1 MLSARQGNMMTTAK
15 QFEKQRTEILENREP
30 KSGSKLLLESI
41 AAQVVETIFG
51 YPGGT
56 IMPVYDELPNYPQL
70 RHILCRHEQ
79 GCGMSAI
86 GYARATGRTGTALV
100 TSGPGATNLVTAIA
114 DAYLDSVPVVFITGQ
129 VPTNLMGTD
138 AFQEVDIFGIT
149 LPIVKHSYIA
159 RDPAD
164 IPGMIAEAYFIAAE
178 GRPGPV
184 LIDFPKDVANGV
196 TTERHKWRP
205 YPKVKPEMG
214 QSKDIA
220 AAEDLMREAKK
231 PLFYIGGGIA
241 QGDGVKE
248 LRKLVEMTG
257 IPAVSTLK
265 GLGSL
270 PSDHPQYLGMLGM
283 HGLKAAN
290 YAVQECDLLIVA
302 GARFDDRATGKL
314 DTFAPNA
321 KVIHMDIDIA
331 EINKLRRVNVG
342 LDGNLKKNLAALDP
356 FDGKAAD
363 GISEWLDLCYSR
375 RAMYEWDY
383 EGAQANASPTVYAPK
398 LLHDLSRRAPES
410 AIITCDVGQHQ
421 MWVAQHCYFDDPKD
435 HITSGGLG
443 TMGFGLP
450 AGLGAKLG
458 APDRTVITVSGDGSI
473 MMNIQELATLNRYG
487 IPLKIVL
494 LDNSVLGMVRQ
505 WQHVFFDKNYSEINL
520 DDNPDFAVLAKAF
533 QIDAFTVNTEDE
545 VEAGIDRLLAA
556 KGPVLMH
563 VKIDPNENVW
573 PLVPPGRSNADMMER

>member
-1 MLSARQGNMMTTAK
+1 MTTAT
-15 QFEKQRTEILENREP
+15 QFDRQQTEILENREP

-41 AAQVVETIFG
+41 AAQGVDMIFG
-51 YPGGT
+51 YPGGA

-79 GCGMSAI
+79 GCGMAAI
-86 GYARATGRTGTALV
+86 GYARATGRVGTAFA

-114 DAYLDSVPVVFITGQ
+114 DAYLDSVPTVFVTGQ

-164 IPGMIAEAYFIAAE
+164 IPGMVAEAYFIAAE

-184 LIDFPKDVANGV
+184 LIDFPKDVANAV
-196 TTERHKWRP
+196 TTERHRWRP
-205 YPKVKPEMG
+205 YPKQKPEMG

-220 AAEDLMREAKK
+220 AAEVLIREAKK

-241 QGDGVKE
+241 QGDGVEE
-248 LRKLVEMTG
+248 LRQLVEMTE
-257 IPAVSTLK
+257 IPVVSTLK

-270 PSDHPQYLGMLGM
+270 PSDHPQFLGMLGM

-314 DTFAPNA
+314 DTFAPHA

-342 LDGNLKKNLAALDP
+342 LDGSLKKNLAALDP
-356 FDGKAAD
+356 FEGEAASD
-363 GISEWLDLCYSR
+363 ISDWLELCYAR
-375 RAMYEWDY
+375 RAKHAWDY
-383 EGAQANASPTVYAPK
+383 DGGQNNAAPTVYAPK

-421 MWVAQHCYFDDPKD
+421 MWVAQHCYFDEPKD

-450 AGLGAKLG
+450 AGLGAQLG
-458 APDRTVITVSGDGSI
+458 APNRTVITVSGDGSI
-473 MMNIQELATLNRYG
+473 MMNIQELATLNRYD

-505 WQHVFFDKNYSEINL
+505 WQHVFFEKNYSEINL
-520 DDNPDFAVLAKAF
+520 DDNPDFAVLARAF
-533 QIDAFTVNTEDE
+533 QIDAFSVNTADE
-545 VEAGIDRLLAA
+545 MDAGIDRLLAA
-556 KGPVLMH
+556 DGPVLMH

>member
-1 MLSARQGNMMTTAK
+1 MTTAK
-15 QFEKQRTEILENREP
+15 QFDAQQTEILADRAP
-30 KSGSKLLLESI
+30 KSGAELLLQSLE
-41 AAQVVETIFG
+41 AQGVDIIFG
-51 YPGGT
+51 YPGGA
-56 IMPVYDELPNYPQL
+56 IMPVYDVLPRTNL
-70 RHILCRHEQ
+70 THILGRHEQ
-79 GCGMSAI
+79 GSGMAAI
-86 GYARATGRTGTALV
+86 GYARATGKVGTCLA

-129 VPTNLMGTD
+129 VTSDLMGTD

-149 LPIVKHSYIA
+149 LPIVKHSYIV

-164 IPGMIAEAYFIAAE
+164 IPGMVQEAYFIAAE

-184 LIDFPKDVANGV
+184 LIDLPKDVANAV
-196 TTERHKWRP
+196 TTERHRWRP

-214 QSKDIA
+214 QAKDIKK
-220 AAEDLMREAKK
+220 AEELMRAAKK

-241 QGDGVKE
+241 QGDGVAE
-248 LRKLVEMTG
+248 LRTLVERTN
-257 IPAVSTLK
+257 IPVVSTLK
-265 GLGSL
+265 GLGAM
-270 PSDHPQYLGMLGM
+270 PSDDPNFLGMLGM

-314 DTFAPNA
+314 DTFAPLA

-331 EINKLRRVNVG
+331 EINKLRRVDVG
-342 LDGNLKKNLAALDP
+342 LDGSLKKNLAALDP
-356 FDGKAAD
+356 FDGGAAP
-363 GISEWLDLCYSR
+363 GITEWTDLCSAR
-375 RAMYEWDY
+375 RAEYKWDY
-383 EGAQANASPTVYAPK
+383 TGALKNIEGTGVYAPK

-487 IPLKIVL
+487 IALKIVL
-494 LDNSVLGMVRQ
+494 LDNSALGMVRQ
-505 WQHVFFDKNYSEINL
+505 WQEVFFEENYSEVLL
-520 DDNPDFAVLAKAF
+520 DDNPDFAALARAF
-533 QIDAFTVNTEDE
+533 QISAFTVDKADE
-545 VEAGIDRLLAA
+545 VDAGIDKLLAHD
-556 KGPVLMH
+556 GPILMH
-563 VKIDPNENVW
+563 VKIDRMENVW

>member
-1 MLSARQGNMMTTAK
+1 MTTAT
-15 QFEKQRTEILENREP
+15 QFERQQTKILANREP
-30 KSGSKLLLESI
+30 KSGALLLLESI
-41 AAQVVETIFG
+41 AAQGVDTIFG
-51 YPGGT
+51 YPGGA
-56 IMPVYDELPNYPQL
+56 IMPVYDVLPKVTSL

-79 GCGMSAI
+79 GCGMAAI
-86 GYARATGRTGTALV
+86 GYARATGKTGTAFA

-114 DAYLDSVPVVFITGQ
+114 DAYLDSVPVVFVTGQ
-129 VPTNLMGTD
+129 VTSDLMGTD

-164 IPGMIAEAYFIAAE
+164 IPGMVAEAYFIAAE

-184 LIDFPKDVANGV
+184 LIDLPKDVANAL

-214 QSKDIA
+214 QSDYISK
-220 AAEDLMREAKK
+220 AEDLIKNSKK

-241 QGDGVKE
+241 QGDGVQE
-248 LRKLVEMTG
+248 LRDLVDRTN
-257 IPAVSTLK
+257 IPVVSTLK

-270 PSDHPQYLGMLGM
+270 PSDHPHFLGMLGM

-321 KVIHMDIDIA
+321 KVIHLDIDIA
-331 EINKLRRVNVG
+331 EINKLRKTDVF
-342 LDGNLKKNLAALDP
+342 LDGSLKKNLAALNPGEAKCEDWRRTC
-356 FDGKAAD
+356 F
-363 GISEWLDLCYSR
+363 SR
-375 RAMYEWDY
+375 REEHEWDY
-383 EGAQANASPTVYAPK
+383 KSPIGNMKTGGVYAPK
-398 LLHDLSRRAPES
+398 LLHDLSRRVESS

-421 MWVAQHCYFDDPKD
+421 MWVAQHCYFDNPKD

-458 APDRTVITVSGDGSI
+458 APNRTVITVSGDGSI
-473 MMNIQELATLNRYG
+473 MMNIQELATLFRYD

-494 LDNSVLGMVRQ
+494 LDNSALGMVRQ
-505 WQHVFFDKNYSEINL
+505 WQEVFFEKNYSEVNL
-520 DDNPDFAVLAKAF
+520 DDNPDFAMVAKAF
-533 QIDAFTVNTEDE
+533 QIDAFTITKGDE
-545 VEAGIDRLLAA
+545 VDAGIERLLSAT
-556 KGPVLMH
+556 GPILMH
-563 VKIDPNENVW
+563 VKIDTYENVW

>member
-1 MLSARQGNMMTTAK
+1 MTTAT
-15 QFEKQRTEILENREP
+15 QFERQQTKILANREP
-30 KSGSKLLLESI
+30 KSGALLLLESI
-41 AAQVVETIFG
+41 AAQGVDTIFG
-51 YPGGT
+51 YPGGA
-56 IMPVYDELPNYPQL
+56 IMPVYDVLPKVSSL

-79 GCGMSAI
+79 GCGMAAI
-86 GYARATGRTGTALV
+86 GYARATGKTGTAFA

-114 DAYLDSVPVVFITGQ
+114 DAYLDSVPVVFVTGQ
-129 VPTNLMGTD
+129 VTSDLMGTD

-164 IPGMIAEAYFIAAE
+164 IPGMVAEAYFIAAE

-184 LIDFPKDVANGV
+184 LIDLPKDVANAL

-214 QSKDIA
+214 QSDYISK
-220 AAEDLMREAKK
+220 AEDLIKNSKK

-241 QGDGVKE
+241 QGDGVQE
-248 LRKLVEMTG
+248 LRDLVDRTN
-257 IPAVSTLK
+257 IPVVSTLK

-270 PSDHPQYLGMLGM
+270 PSDHPHFLGMLGM

-321 KVIHMDIDIA
+321 KVIHLDIDIA
-331 EINKLRRVNVG
+331 EINKLRKTDVF
-342 LDGNLKKNLAALDP
+342 LDGSLKKNLAALNPGEAKCEDWRRTC
-356 FDGKAAD
+356 F
-363 GISEWLDLCYSR
+363 SR
-375 RAMYEWDY
+375 REEHEWDY
-383 EGAQANASPTVYAPK
+383 KSPIGNMKTGGVYAPK
-398 LLHDLSRRAPES
+398 LLHDLSRRVESS

-421 MWVAQHCYFDDPKD
+421 MWVAQHCYFDNPKD

-458 APDRTVITVSGDGSI
+458 APNRTVITVSGDGSI
-473 MMNIQELATLNRYG
+473 MMNIQELATLFRYD

-494 LDNSVLGMVRQ
+494 LDNSALGMVRQ
-505 WQHVFFDKNYSEINL
+505 WQEVFFEKNYSEVNL
-520 DDNPDFAVLAKAF
+520 DDNPDFAMVAKAF
-533 QIDAFTVNTEDE
+533 QIDAFTITKGDDVD
-545 VEAGIDRLLAA
+545 AGIERLLSAT
-556 KGPVLMH
+556 GPILMH
-563 VKIDPNENVW
+563 VKIDTYENVW

>member
-1 MLSARQGNMMTTAK
+1 MTTAK
-15 QFEKQRTEILENREP
+15 QFDRQKTEILENREP
-30 KSGSKLLLESI
+30 KSGSRLLLESI
-41 AAQVVETIFG
+41 AAEGVDLIFG
-51 YPGGT
+51 YPGGA
-56 IMPVYDELPNYPQL
+56 IMPVYDVLPSVPQL

-79 GCGMSAI
+79 GCGMAAI
-86 GYARATGRTGTALV
+86 GYARATGKVGTAFA

-129 VPTNLMGTD
+129 VPTDLMGTD

-149 LPIVKHSYIA
+149 LPIVKHSYIV

-164 IPGMIAEAYFIAAE
+164 IPGMISEAYFIAAE

-184 LIDFPKDVANGV
+184 LIDLPKDVANAV
-196 TTERHKWRP
+196 TTERHRWRP

-214 QSKDIA
+214 QSADIKK
-220 AAEDLMREAKK
+220 AEQLMREAKK

-241 QGDGVKE
+241 QGDGVRE
-248 LRKLVEMTG
+248 LRDLVERTG
-257 IPAVSTLK
+257 IPVVSTLK

-270 PSDHPQYLGMLGM
+270 PSDHPNYLGMLGM

-314 DTFAPNA
+314 DTFAPHA

-342 LDGNLKKNLAALDP
+342 LDGSLKKNLSALDP
-356 FDGKAAD
+356 FDGGTAPNIKP
-363 GISEWLDLCYSR
+363 WTDLCYAR
-375 RAMYEWDY
+375 RKEHEWDY
-383 EGAQANASPTVYAPK
+383 KGAQENAGQGVYAPK
-398 LLHDLSRRAPES
+398 LLHDLSRRVDDS
-410 AIITCDVGQHQ
+410 AIFTCDVGQHQ

-473 MMNIQELATLNRYG
+473 MMNIQEIATLNRYG

-505 WQHVFFDKNYSEINL
+505 WQEVFFEKNYSEVNL
-520 DDNPDFAVLAKAF
+520 DDNPDFALVAKAL
-533 QIDAFTVNTEDE
+533 QIEAFTINTADE
-545 VEAGIDRLLAA
+545 VEAGIDRLL
-556 KGPVLMH
+556 KTDGPVLMH
-563 VKIDPNENVW
+563 VKIDSGENVW

>member
-1 MLSARQGNMMTTAK
+1 MA
-15 QFEKQRTEILENREP
+15 
-30 KSGSKLLLESI
+30 
-41 AAQVVETIFG
+41 
-51 YPGGT
+51 
-56 IMPVYDELPNYPQL
+56 
-70 RHILCRHEQ
+70 
-79 GCGMSAI
+79 AI
-86 GYARATGRTGTALV
+86 GYARATGKTGTAFA

-114 DAYLDSVPVVFITGQ
+114 DAYLDSVPVVFVTGQ
-129 VPTNLMGTD
+129 VTSDLMGTD

-164 IPGMIAEAYFIAAE
+164 IPGMVAEAYFIAAE

-184 LIDFPKDVANGV
+184 LIDLPKDVANAL

-214 QSKDIA
+214 QSDYISK
-220 AAEDLMREAKK
+220 AEDLIKNSKK

-241 QGDGVKE
+241 QGDGVQE
-248 LRKLVEMTG
+248 LRDLVDRTN
-257 IPAVSTLK
+257 IPVVSTLK

-270 PSDHPQYLGMLGM
+270 PSDHPHFLGMLGM

-321 KVIHMDIDIA
+321 KVIHLDIDIA
-331 EINKLRRVNVG
+331 EINKLRKTDVF
-342 LDGNLKKNLAALDP
+342 LDGSLKKNLAALNPGEAKCEDWRRTC
-356 FDGKAAD
+356 F
-363 GISEWLDLCYSR
+363 SR
-375 RAMYEWDY
+375 REEHEWDY
-383 EGAQANASPTVYAPK
+383 KSPIGNMKTGGVYAPK
-398 LLHDLSRRAPES
+398 LLHDLSRRVESS

-421 MWVAQHCYFDDPKD
+421 MWVAQHCYFDNPKD

-458 APDRTVITVSGDGSI
+458 APNRTVITVSGDGSI
-473 MMNIQELATLNRYG
+473 MMNIQELATLFRYD
-487 IPLKIVL
+487 IPLKVVL
-494 LDNSVLGMVRQ
+494 LDNSALGMVRQ
-505 WQHVFFDKNYSEINL
+505 WQEVFFEKNYSEVNL
-520 DDNPDFAVLAKAF
+520 DDNPDFAMVAKAF
-533 QIDAFTVNTEDE
+533 QIDAFTITKGDE
-545 VEAGIDRLLAA
+545 VDAGIERLLSAT
-556 KGPVLMH
+556 GPILMH
-563 VKIDPNENVW
+563 VKIDTYENVW

>member
-1 MLSARQGNMMTTAK
+1 MTTAT
-15 QFEKQRTEILENREP
+15 QFAGQDTKVFTDRDP
-30 KSGSKLLLESI
+30 KSGSQLLLEAI
-41 AAQVVETIFG
+41 ARQGVDMIFG
-51 YPGGT
+51 YPGGA
-56 IMPVYDELPNYPQL
+56 IMPVYDALPKYPELK
-70 RHILCRHEQ
+70 HILCRHEQ
-79 GCGMSAI
+79 GCGMAAI
-86 GYARATGRTGTALV
+86 GYARATGRTGTALA

-129 VPTNLMGTD
+129 VTSDLMGTD

-164 IPGMIAEAYFIAAE
+164 IPGMVAEAYFIAAE

-184 LIDFPKDVANGV
+184 LIDLPKDVANAV
-196 TTERHKWRP
+196 TTERHRWRP

-214 QSKDIA
+214 KSHDIA
-220 AAEDLMREAKK
+220 AAEELIRNAKK

-241 QGDGVKE
+241 QGDGVHE
-248 LRKLVEMTG
+248 LRDLVERTQ
-257 IPAVSTLK
+257 IPVVSTLK

-270 PSDHPQYLGMLGM
+270 PSDHPNYLGMLGM

-290 YAVQECDLLIVA
+290 YAVQECDVLIVC

-314 DTFAPNA
+314 DTFAPHA
-321 KVIHMDIDIA
+321 KVIHMDIDVA
-331 EINKLRRVNVG
+331 ELGKLRKVQVG
-342 LDGNLKKNLAALDP
+342 LVGSLKKNLVALNP
-356 FDGKAAD
+356 
-363 GISEWLDLCYSR
+363 GISDCDDWRELCYGR
-375 RAMYEWDY
+375 REQYVWDY
-383 EGAQANASPTVYAPK
+383 DSAQAAASPGVYAPK
-398 LLHDLSRRAPES
+398 LLHDLSRRAPDS

-458 APDRTVITVSGDGSI
+458 APERTVITVSGDGSI

-494 LDNSVLGMVRQ
+494 LDNSALGMVRQ
-505 WQHVFFDKNYSEINL
+505 WQEVFFDKNYSEVNL
-520 DDNPDFAVLAKAF
+520 DDNPDFALVAKAF
-533 QIDAFTVNTEDE
+533 QIEGFTVRTESEMD
-545 VEAGIDRLLAA
+545 AGIDRLLSTE
-556 KGPVLMH
+556 GPVLMH

>member
-1 MLSARQGNMMTTAK
+1 MA
-15 QFEKQRTEILENREP
+15 
-30 KSGSKLLLESI
+30 
-41 AAQVVETIFG
+41 
-51 YPGGT
+51 
-56 IMPVYDELPNYPQL
+56 
-70 RHILCRHEQ
+70 
-79 GCGMSAI
+79 AI
-86 GYARATGRTGTALV
+86 GYARATGKTGTAFA

-114 DAYLDSVPVVFITGQ
+114 DAYLDSVPVVFVTGQ

-138 AFQEVDIFGIT
+138 AFQEVDIMGIT

-164 IPGMIAEAYFIAAE
+164 IPGMVAEAYFIAAE

-184 LIDFPKDVANGV
+184 LIDFPKDVANAL
-196 TTERHKWRP
+196 TTDRHKWRP
-205 YPKVKPEMG
+205 YPKQKPEMG
-214 QSKDIA
+214 QSDYFSK
-220 AAEDLMREAKK
+220 AEDLIKAAKK

-241 QGDGVKE
+241 QGDGVQE
-248 LRKLVEMTG
+248 IRDLVERTD
-257 IPAVSTLK
+257 IPVVSTLK

-270 PSDHPQYLGMLGM
+270 PSDHPQFLGMLGM

-314 DTFAPNA
+314 DTFAPEA

-331 EINKLRRVNVG
+331 EINKLRSVDVY
-342 LDGNLKKNLAALDP
+342 LDGSLKKNLAALNPGKSDC
-356 FDGKAAD
+356 DGWRK
-363 GISEWLDLCYSR
+363 LCYER
-375 RAMYEWDY
+375 RAEFDWDY
-383 EGAQANASPTVYAPK
+383 DAPGTGVYAPK
-398 LLHDLSRRAPES
+398 LLHDLSRRAPDS

-458 APDRTVITVSGDGSI
+458 APERTVITVSGDGSI
-473 MMNIQELATLNRYG
+473 MMNIQELATLFRYD

-494 LDNSVLGMVRQ
+494 LDNSALGMVRQ
-505 WQHVFFDKNYSEINL
+505 WQEVFFEKNYSEVNL
-520 DDNPDFAVLAKAF
+520 DDNPDFAAVAKAF
-533 QIDAFTVNTEDE
+533 QIDAFTVTTRDE
-545 VEAGIDRLLAA
+545 VDAGIDKLLAA
-556 KGPVLMH
+556 KGPILMH
-563 VKIDPNENVW
+563 VKIDTAENVW

>member
-1 MLSARQGNMMTTAK
+1 MTTAT
-15 QFEKQRTEILENREP
+15 QFERQETQVIEDREP
-30 KSGSKLLLESI
+30 KSGSQLLLESI
-41 AAQVVETIFG
+41 AAQGVDTIFG
-51 YPGGT
+51 YPGGA
-56 IMPVYDELPNYPQL
+56 IMPVYDVLPRIKELT
-70 RHILCRHEQ
+70 HILCRHEQ
-79 GCGMSAI
+79 GCGMAAI
-86 GYARATGRTGTALV
+86 GYARATGKVGTAFA

-114 DAYLDSVPVVFITGQ
+114 DAYLDSVPVVFVTGQ

-138 AFQEVDIFGIT
+138 AFQEVDIMGIT

-164 IPGMIAEAYFIAAE
+164 IPGMVAEAYFIAAE

-184 LIDFPKDVANGV
+184 LIDFPKDVANAV
-196 TTERHKWRP
+196 TTQRHKWRP
-205 YPKVKPEMG
+205 YPKQKPEMG
-214 QSKDIA
+214 QAKDIS
-220 AAEDLMREAKK
+220 AAEQLIREAKK

-241 QGDGVKE
+241 QGDGVAE
-248 LRKLVEMTG
+248 LRSLVERTD
-257 IPAVSTLK
+257 IPVVSTLK

-331 EINKLRRVNVG
+331 ELGKLRRVNVG
-342 LDGNLKKNLAALDP
+342 LDGSLKKNLAALDP
-356 FDGKAAD
+356 FDGGKAP
-363 GISEWLDLCYSR
+363 GINGWRELCYGR
-375 RAMYEWDY
+375 RTEFEWDY
-383 EGAQANASPTVYAPK
+383 DTAQANASPGIYAPK

-421 MWVAQHCYFDDPKD
+421 MWVAQHCYFDEPKD

-458 APDRTVITVSGDGSI
+458 APERTVITVSGDGSI
-473 MMNIQELATLNRYG
+473 MMNIQELATLNRYD

-505 WQHVFFDKNYSEINL
+505 WQQVFFEQNYSEINL

-533 QIDAFTVNTEDE
+533 QIDGFTVSTVDE

-556 KGPVLMH
+556 KGPILMH

>member
-1 MLSARQGNMMTTAK
+1 MTTAT
-15 QFEKQRTEILENREP
+15 QFERQQTKILANREP
-30 KSGSKLLLESI
+30 KSGALLLLESI
-41 AAQVVETIFG
+41 AAQGVDTIFG
-51 YPGGT
+51 YPGGA
-56 IMPVYDELPNYPQL
+56 IMPVYDVLPKVSSL

-79 GCGMSAI
+79 GCGMAAI
-86 GYARATGRTGTALV
+86 GYARATGKTGTAFA

-114 DAYLDSVPVVFITGQ
+114 DAYLDSVPVVFVTGQ
-129 VPTNLMGTD
+129 VTSDLMGTD

-164 IPGMIAEAYFIAAE
+164 IPGMVAEAYFIAAE

-184 LIDFPKDVANGV
+184 LIDLPKDVANAL

-205 YPKVKPEMG
+205 YPKVKPEKG
-214 QSKDIA
+214 QSDYISK
-220 AAEDLMREAKK
+220 AEDLIKNSKK

-241 QGDGVKE
+241 QGDGVQE
-248 LRKLVEMTG
+248 LRDLVDRTN
-257 IPAVSTLK
+257 IPVVSTLK

-270 PSDHPQYLGMLGM
+270 PSDHPHFLGMLGM

-321 KVIHMDIDIA
+321 KVIHLDIDIA
-331 EINKLRRVNVG
+331 EINKLRKTDVF
-342 LDGNLKKNLAALDP
+342 LDGSLKKNLAALNPGEAKCEDWRRTC
-356 FDGKAAD
+356 F
-363 GISEWLDLCYSR
+363 SR
-375 RAMYEWDY
+375 REEHEWDY
-383 EGAQANASPTVYAPK
+383 KSPIGNMKTGGVYAPK
-398 LLHDLSRRAPES
+398 LLHDLSRRVESS

-421 MWVAQHCYFDDPKD
+421 MWVAQHCYFDNPKD

-458 APDRTVITVSGDGSI
+458 APNRTVITVSGDGSI
-473 MMNIQELATLNRYG
+473 MMNIQELATLFRYD

-494 LDNSVLGMVRQ
+494 LDNSALGMVRQ
-505 WQHVFFDKNYSEINL
+505 WQEVFFEKNYSEVNL
-520 DDNPDFAVLAKAF
+520 DDNPDFAMVAKAF
-533 QIDAFTVNTEDE
+533 QIDAFTITKGDE
-545 VEAGIDRLLAA
+545 VDAGIERLLSAT
-556 KGPVLMH
+556 GPILMH
-563 VKIDPNENVW
+563 VKIDTYENVW

>member
-1 MLSARQGNMMTTAK
+1 MTTAT
-15 QFEKQRTEILENREP
+15 QFARQQTEIFDDRAE
-30 KSGSKLLLESI
+30 KSGAQLLVEAI
-41 AAQVVETIFG
+41 AAQGADIIFG
-51 YPGGT
+51 YPGGA
-56 IMPVYDELPNYPQL
+56 IMPVYDVLPKSSL
-70 RHILCRHEQ
+70 THILCRHEQ
-79 GCGMSAI
+79 GCGMAAI
-86 GYARATGRTGTALV
+86 GYARATGKTGTVLA

-129 VPTNLMGTD
+129 VPSNLMGTD

-164 IPGMIAEAYFIAAE
+164 IPGMVAEAYFIASE

-184 LIDFPKDVANGV
+184 LIDLPKDVANAV
-196 TTERHKWRP
+196 TTQRHRWRP
-205 YPKVKPEMG
+205 YPKVKPEMA
-214 QSKDIA
+214 SSDNIA
-220 AAEDLMREAKK
+220 KAEGLIREAER

-241 QGDGVKE
+241 QGDGVAE
-248 LRKLVEMTG
+248 LRELVERTE
-257 IPAVSTLK
+257 IPVVSTLK
-265 GLGSL
+265 GLGAL
-270 PSDHPQYLGMLGM
+270 PSDHPHYLGMLGM

-314 DTFAPNA
+314 DTFAPDA
-321 KVIHMDIDIA
+321 KVIHMDVDIA
-331 EINKLRRVNVG
+331 EIDKLRRVDVG
-342 LDGNLKKNLAALDP
+342 LDGSLKKNLAALDP
-356 FDGKAAD
+356 FRDTPGEKAEIGD
-363 GISEWLDLCYSR
+363 WRELCYSR

-383 EGAQANASPTVYAPK
+383 DAPGEGVYAPK

-410 AIITCDVGQHQ
+410 AIFTCDVGQHQ
-421 MWVAQHCYFDDPKD
+421 MWVAQHCYFDEPKD

-473 MMNIQELATLNRYG
+473 MMNIQELQTLHRYG

-494 LDNSVLGMVRQ
+494 LDNSALGMVRQ
-505 WQHVFFDKNYSEINL
+505 WQEVFFEKNYSEVNL
-520 DDNPDFAVLAKAF
+520 DDNPEFSKVAEAF
-533 QIDAFTVNTEDE
+533 RVESFVVKKRSE
-545 VEAGIDRLLAA
+545 VDAGIDRLLAA
-556 KGPVLMH
+556 DGPILMH
-563 VKIDPNENVW
+563 VKIDTAENVW

>member
-1 MLSARQGNMMTTAK
+1 MTTAT
-15 QFEKQRTEILENREP
+15 QFDRQETEVASDRPP
-30 KSGSKLLLESI
+30 KSGSQLLLQSLED
-41 AAQVVETIFG
+41 QGVEMIFG
-51 YPGGT
+51 YPGGA
-56 IMPVYDELPNYPQL
+56 IMPVYDELPRFPNL

-79 GCGMSAI
+79 GCGMAAI
-86 GYARATGRTGTALV
+86 GYARATGRVGTAFA

-114 DAYLDSVPVVFITGQ
+114 DAYLDSVPVVFVTGQ
-129 VPTNLMGTD
+129 VPSNLMGTD
-138 AFQEVDIFGIT
+138 AFQEVDIIGIT
-149 LPIVKHSYIA
+149 MPIVKHSYIA

-164 IPGMIAEAYFIAAE
+164 IPGMVAEAYFIAAE

-184 LIDFPKDVANGV
+184 LIDLPKDVANAL
-196 TTERHKWRP
+196 TTERHRWRP

-214 QSKDIA
+214 TSKDIA
-220 AAEDLMREAKK
+220 AAEQLMRDAKK

-241 QGDGVKE
+241 QGDGVAE
-248 LRKLVEMTG
+248 LRELVERTD
-257 IPAVSTLK
+257 IPVVSTLK

-314 DTFAPNA
+314 DTFAPHA

-331 EINKLRRVNVG
+331 ELGKLRRVNVG
-342 LDGNLKKNLAALDP
+342 LDGSLKKNLAALKP
-356 FDGKAAD
+356 FEGDGKAPNID
-363 GISEWLDLCYSR
+363 EWRDLCYGR
-375 RAMYEWDY
+375 RTEYEWDY
-383 EGAQANASPTVYAPK
+383 DAPGEFVYAPK
-398 LLHDLSRRAPES
+398 LLHDLSRRADDS
-410 AIITCDVGQHQ
+410 AIFTCDVGQHQ

-458 APDRTVITVSGDGSI
+458 APERTVITVSGDGSI
-473 MMNIQELATLNRYG
+473 MMNIQELATLHRYG

-505 WQHVFFDKNYSEINL
+505 WQEVFFDKNYSETTL
-520 DDNPDFAVLAKAF
+520 DDNPDFALVAKAF
-533 QIDAFTVNTEDE
+533 QIDAFTVNTRGE
-545 VEAGIDRLLAA
+545 VDAGIDRLLSTE
-556 KGPVLMH
+556 GPVLMH

>member
-1 MLSARQGNMMTTAK
+1 MTTATK
-15 QFEKQRTEILENREP
+15 FEKQATEVYSDREP
-30 KSGSKLLLESI
+30 KSGAQLLLEAI
-41 AAQVVETIFG
+41 EREGVDIIFG
-51 YPGGT
+51 YPGGA
-56 IMPVYDELPNYPQL
+56 IMPVYDVLPKTSL
-70 RHILCRHEQ
+70 THILCRHEQ
-79 GCGMSAI
+79 GCGMAGI
-86 GYARATGRTGTALV
+86 GYARATGKVGTVLA

-129 VPTNLMGTD
+129 VPSDLMGTD
-138 AFQEVDIFGIT
+138 AFQEVDIVGIT
-149 LPIVKHSYIA
+149 MPVVKHSYIA

-164 IPGMIAEAYFIAAE
+164 LPGMVREAYFIAAE

-184 LIDFPKDVANGV
+184 LIDLPKDVANAV
-196 TTERHKWRP
+196 TTERHRWRP

-214 QSKDIA
+214 TSENIA
-220 AAEDLMREAKK
+220 KAEALIREAEK

-241 QGDGVKE
+241 QGDGVAE
-248 LRKLVEMTG
+248 LRELVERTD
-257 IPAVSTLK
+257 IPTVSTLK

-283 HGLKAAN
+283 HGLRAAN

-314 DTFAPNA
+314 DTFAPDA
-321 KVIHMDIDIA
+321 KVIHMDIDVA
-331 EINKLRRVNVG
+331 ENSKLRATDVF
-342 LDGNLKKNLAALDP
+342 LDGSLKKNLAALDP
-356 FDGKAAD
+356 FKDEPFEKAQ
-363 GISEWLDLCYSR
+363 IEPWRELCYSR
-375 RAMYEWDY
+375 RAMHEWDY
-383 EGAQANASPTVYAPK
+383 AGAETNAAPGVYAPS
-398 LLHDLSRRAPES
+398 LLHKLSRRADAFSADEGG

-458 APDRTVITVSGDGSI
+458 APGRTVITVSGDGSI
-473 MMNIQELATLNRYG
+473 MMNIQELQTLHRYG

-494 LDNSVLGMVRQ
+494 LDNSALGMVRQ
-505 WQHVFFDKNYSEINL
+505 WQEVFFDKNFSEVNL
-520 DDNPDFAVLAKAF
+520 DDNPEFTKVGEAF
-533 QIDAFTVNTEDE
+533 RIESFLVRTADE
-545 VEAGIDRLLAA
+545 VDAGIDRLLAA
-556 KGPVLMH
+556 DGPILMH

>member
-1 MLSARQGNMMTTAK
+1 MTTATQFTK
-15 QFEKQRTEILENREP
+15 QQTQVMENRDP
-30 KSGSKLLLESI
+30 KAGAQLLLEAI
-41 AAQVVETIFG
+41 EAQGVDIIFG
-51 YPGGT
+51 YPGGA
-56 IMPVYDELPNYPQL
+56 IMPVYDVLPRTSL
-70 RHILCRHEQ
+70 THILCRHEQ
-79 GCGMSAI
+79 GCGMAAI
-86 GYARATGRTGTALV
+86 GYARATGKVGTALA

-129 VPTNLMGTD
+129 VPSDLMGTD
-138 AFQEVDIFGIT
+138 AFQEVDIVGIT
-149 LPIVKHSYIA
+149 MPIVKHSYIA

-164 IPGMIAEAYFIAAE
+164 IPGMVAEAYFIAAE

-184 LIDFPKDVANGV
+184 LIDLPKDVANAV
-196 TTERHKWRP
+196 TTERHRWRP

-214 QSKDIA
+214 QSEDIA
-220 AAEDLMREAKK
+220 AAEELMRNAKK

-241 QGDGVKE
+241 QGDGVAE
-248 LRKLVEMTG
+248 LRELVERTQ
-257 IPAVSTLK
+257 IPVVSTLK

-270 PSDHPQYLGMLGM
+270 PSDHPNYLGMLGM
-283 HGLKAAN
+283 HGLRAAN

-314 DTFAPNA
+314 DTFAPEA

-342 LDGNLKKNLAALDP
+342 LDGSLKKNLAALDP
-356 FDGKAAD
+356 FDGGAAPN
-363 GISEWLDLCYSR
+363 ISEWTDLCYGR
-375 RAMYEWDY
+375 RTEHEWNYDAPG
-383 EGAQANASPTVYAPK
+383 EFVYAPK
-398 LLHDLSRRAPES
+398 LLHDLSRRADDS
-410 AIITCDVGQHQ
+410 AIFTCDVGQHQ

-443 TMGFGLP
+443 TMGFGIP

-458 APDRTVITVSGDGSI
+458 APERTVITVTGDGSI
-473 MMNIQELATLNRYG
+473 MMNIQELATLNRYN

-505 WQHVFFDKNYSEINL
+505 WQEVFFDKNYSETNL
-520 DDNPDFAVLAKAF
+520 DDNPDFALLARAF
-533 QIDAFTVNTEDE
+533 QIDAFTVNTREE
-545 VEAGIDRLLAA
+545 VDAGIDRLLSTD
-556 KGPVLMH
+556 GPVLMH
-563 VKIDPNENVW
+563 VKIDPGENVW

>member
-1 MLSARQGNMMTTAK
+1 MTTATK
-15 QFEKQRTEILENREP
+15 FERQQTEILENREP

-41 AAQVVETIFG
+41 AAQGVDVIFG
-51 YPGGT
+51 YPGGA

-79 GCGMSAI
+79 GCGMAAI
-86 GYARATGRTGTALV
+86 GYARATGKVGTAFA
-100 TSGPGATNLVTAIA
+100 TSGPGATNLITAIA
-114 DAYLDSVPVVFITGQ
+114 DAYLDSVPVVFVTGQ

-138 AFQEVDIFGIT
+138 AFQEVDIFGMT
-149 LPIVKHSYIA
+149 LPVVKHSYIV

-164 IPGMIAEAYFIAAE
+164 LPGMIAEAYFIAAE

-184 LIDFPKDVANGV
+184 LIDLPKDVQNAL
-196 TTERHKWRP
+196 TTDRHKWRV
-205 YPKVKPEMG
+205 YPKQKPAMG
-214 QSKDIA
+214 QSEDIA
-220 AAEDLMREAKK
+220 MAEQLMRDAKK
-231 PLFYIGGGIA
+231 PLFYIGGGVA
-241 QGDGVKE
+241 QGDGVEE
-248 LRKLVEMTG
+248 LRELVERTQ
-257 IPAVSTLK
+257 IPGVSTLK
-265 GLGSL
+265 GLGAL
-270 PSDHPQYLGMLGM
+270 PSDHPNYLGMLGM

-290 YAVQECDLLIVA
+290 FAVQECDLLIVV

-331 EINKLRRVNVG
+331 EINKLRKVDVG
-342 LDGNLKKNLAALDP
+342 LDGSLKKNLAALDP
-356 FDGKAAD
+356 FDGEAAPN
-363 GISEWLDLCYSR
+363 ISDWTELCYSR
-375 RAMYEWDY
+375 RALHEWDY
-383 EGAQANASPTVYAPK
+383 EGAQAKASPGVYAPK

-410 AIITCDVGQHQ
+410 AIFTCDVGQHQ
-421 MWVAQHCYFDDPKD
+421 MWVAQHCYFDEPKD

-450 AGLGAKLG
+450 AGLGAQLG
-458 APDRTVITVSGDGSI
+458 APNRTVITVSGDGSI
-473 MMNIQELATLNRYG
+473 MMNIQELATLYRYG

-505 WQHVFFDKNYSEINL
+505 WQEVFFDKNYSETNL

-545 VEAGIDRLLAA
+545 MDAGIDRLLAA
-556 KGPVLMH
+556 EGPVLMH

>member
-1 MLSARQGNMMTTAK
+1 MTTAT
-15 QFEKQRTEILENREP
+15 QFEKQATEKIADRP
-30 KSGSKLLLESI
+30 AKSGSQLLLESLVE
-41 AAQVVETIFG
+41 QGVETIFG
-51 YPGGT
+51 YPGGA
-56 IMPVYDELPNYPQL
+56 IMPVYDVLPSIKEL

-79 GCGMSAI
+79 GCGMAAI
-86 GYARATGRTGTALV
+86 GYARATGRTGTAFA
-100 TSGPGATNLVTAIA
+100 TSGPGATNLITAIA
-114 DAYLDSVPVVFITGQ
+114 DAYLDSVPVVFVTGQ
-129 VPTNLMGTD
+129 VPSNLMGTD
-138 AFQEVDIFGIT
+138 AFQEVDIFGMT
-149 LPIVKHSYIA
+149 LPVVKHSYIA

-164 IPGMIAEAYFIAAE
+164 IPGMVAEAYFIAAE

-184 LIDFPKDVANGV
+184 LIDLPKDVANAM

-214 QSKDIA
+214 QSDYISK
-220 AAEDLMREAKK
+220 AEELICEAKK

-241 QGDGVKE
+241 QGDGVAE
-248 LRKLVEMTG
+248 LRDLVGRTD
-257 IPAVSTLK
+257 IPVVSTLK
-265 GLGSL
+265 GLGAM
-270 PSDHPQYLGMLGM
+270 PSDHPQFLGMLGM

-314 DTFAPNA
+314 DTFAPHA

-331 EINKLRRVNVG
+331 EINKLRAVDVY
-342 LDGNLKKNLAALDP
+342 LDGSLKKNLAALNP
-356 FDGKAAD
+356 GK
-363 GISEWLDLCYSR
+363 SECDNWRELCYSR
-375 RAMYEWDY
+375 RAMHEWDY
-383 EGAQANASPTVYAPK
+383 DGGAANAAPTVYAPK

-410 AIITCDVGQHQ
+410 AIFTCDVGQHQ

-473 MMNIQELATLNRYG
+473 MMNIQELATLFRYD
-487 IPLKIVL
+487 IPVKIVL
-494 LDNSVLGMVRQ
+494 LDNSALGMVRQ
-505 WQHVFFDKNYSEINL
+505 WQEVFFDKNYSETNM
-520 DDNPDFAVLAKAF
+520 DDNPDFALVAKAF
-533 QIDAFTVNTEDE
+533 QIDAFTVTTADE
-545 VEAGIDRLLAA
+545 VDAGIDRLLNAD
-556 KGPVLMH
+556 GPILMH

>member
-1 MLSARQGNMMTTAK
+1 MSPASTITTPEDVYTDRA
-15 QFEKQRTEILENREP
+15 P
-30 KSGSKLLLESI
+30 KSGAQLLIDSLK
-41 AAQVVETIFG
+41 AQGVDLIFG
-51 YPGGT
+51 YPGGA
-56 IMPVYDELPNYPQL
+56 IMPVYDVLPGSGIT
-70 RHILCRHEQ
+70 HILCRHEQ
-79 GCGMSAI
+79 GCGMAAI
-86 GYARATGRTGTALV
+86 GYARATGRTGTALA

-114 DAYLDSVPVVFITGQ
+114 DAFLDSVPTVFITGQ
-129 VPTNLMGTD
+129 VTTDLMGTD

-164 IPGMIAEAYFIAAE
+164 LPGMIEEAYFIAAE

-184 LIDFPKDVANGV
+184 LIDLPKDVANAV
-196 TTERHKWRP
+196 TSERHRWRP

-214 QSKDIA
+214 KSEYISR
-220 AAEDLMREAKK
+220 AEEMIRNAKK

-241 QGDGVKE
+241 QGNGVEE
-248 LRKLVEMTG
+248 LRGLVERTE
-257 IPAVSTLK
+257 IPVVSTLK

-270 PSDHPQYLGMLGM
+270 PSDHPHFLGMLGM

-290 YAVQECDLLIVA
+290 YAVQESDLLIVA

-321 KVIHMDIDIA
+321 DVIHMDVDVA
-331 EINKLRRVNVG
+331 EINKLRRADVY
-342 LDGNLKKNLAALDP
+342 LDGSLKKNLAALDP
-356 FDGKAAD
+356 GRSDCDDWRK
-363 GISEWLDLCYSR
+363 LCYDR
-375 RAMYEWDY
+375 RTEHEWDY
-383 EGAQANASPTVYAPK
+383 DAPGTGVYAPK

-410 AIITCDVGQHQ
+410 AIFTCDVGQHQ

-443 TMGFGLP
+443 TMGFGMP

-494 LDNSVLGMVRQ
+494 LDNSALGMVRQ
-505 WQHVFFDKNYSEINL
+505 WQEVFFDQNYSEVNL
-520 DDNPDFAVLAKAF
+520 DDNPDFAVVAKAF
-533 QIDAFTVNTEDE
+533 GVEAFTVRERSE
-545 VEAGIDRLLAA
+545 VDAGIDRLLAA
-556 KGPVLMH
+556 DGPILMH
-563 VKIDPNENVW
+563 VKIDTYENVW